1 MKVVKFNMISV
12 LGCAKK
18 MTICGA
24 CICNQCSRRS
34 GDRMWKFSECFRKL
48 QLPDNHTF
56 PFHPLD
62 GSMILWR
69 KSAATSEPFTHTS
82 AYLQTCIYR
91 HTYCLYVYII
101 YLPSLI
107 LSPTVVEVNTRVHSF
122 LFHEV
127 PIHWHCSKPCIRYTK
142 LLSKYY
148 LLLFVKLSFFLLSC

>member
-82 AYLQTCIYR
+82 AYLQTCVSTDTHI
-91 HTYCLYVYII
+91 
-101 YLPSLI
+101 
-107 LSPTVVEVNTRVHSF
+107 
-122 LFHEV
+122 
-127 PIHWHCSKPCIRYTK
+127 
-142 LLSKYY
+142 
-148 LLLFVKLSFFLLSC
+148 LFVCVYHISAKVDFESHSCGSKHKGSLFPLSWSSYTLTL